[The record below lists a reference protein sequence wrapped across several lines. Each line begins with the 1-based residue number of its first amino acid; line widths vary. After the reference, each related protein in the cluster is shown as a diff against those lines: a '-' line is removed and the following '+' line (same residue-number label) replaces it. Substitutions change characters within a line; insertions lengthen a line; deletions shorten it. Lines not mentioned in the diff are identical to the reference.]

1 MTRVAVCLTVMLTL
15 AAGCAKNRQTQTR
28 MSPPVQS
35 HTIPAASELIIRT
48 VEPIDI
54 TRVIEGKSWAAVLSR
69 DVRTPEGDL
78 IVGAGSP
85 VYFGVAQTQA
95 GLQLVIRSVMAAG
108 NSYIVSSPVTASAAP
123 VTALDPWGN
132 ATGEIHLT
140 GSRITV
146 PGQALLAL
154 RTAEAIP
161 LRKPEFTTP
170 LPPER

>member
-15 AAGCAKNRQTQTR
+15 AAGCARNRQTR
-28 MSPPVQS
+28 VPAPPPVQTR
-35 HTIPAASELIIRT
+35 TIPAASELLVRT
-48 VEPIDI
+48 VEAIDV
-54 TRVIEGKSWAAVLSR
+54 TAMMEGKSWAAVLSR

-85 VYFGVAQTQA
+85 VHFGVAQTPG
-95 GLQLVIRSVMAAG
+95 GLQLVIRSIMAAG

-154 RTAEAIP
+154 RVAEAIP
-161 LRKPEFTTP
+161 LRSQ
-170 LPPER
+170 

>member
-1 MTRVAVCLTVMLTL
+1 MTWVAVCLTVMLAL
-15 AAGCAKNRQTQTR
+15 ASGCARNGPAQAST
-28 MSPPVQS
+28 SPPVQ
-35 HTIPAASELIIRT
+35 TRIIPAGSELIIRT
-48 VEPIDI
+48 VEPVDT
-54 TRVIEGKSWAAVLSR
+54 TRVMEGKSWAAVLSR

-85 VYFGVAQTQA
+85 IYFGVVETQA
-95 GLQLVIRSVMAAG
+95 GLQLVIRSVMASG

-154 RTAEAIP
+154 RTAEAIALRRPDSATPVP
-161 LRKPEFTTP
+161 LDR
-170 LPPER
+170 

>member
-1 MTRVAVCLTVMLTL
+1 MDRVVVCLTVMLML
-15 AAGCAKNRQTQTR
+15 AAGCSKNQQTR
-28 MSPPVQS
+28 ARTAVPVQARA
-35 HTIPAASELIIRT
+35 IPAGSELLVRT

-54 TRVIEGKSWAAVLSR
+54 TQAIEGKSWAAVLSR

-85 VYFGVAQTQA
+85 VYFGVTSGQ
-95 GLQLVIRSVMAAG
+95 GGIQLVIRSIVAAG
-108 NSYIVSSPVTASAAP
+108 NSYIASAPVSASAAP

-132 ATGEIHLT
+132 ATGEIHLK

-154 RTAEAIP
+154 RLAEPIT
-161 LRKPEFTTP
+161 LR
-170 LPPER
+170 

>member
-1 MTRVAVCLTVMLTL
+1 MNWGAVSLTVILMLS
-15 AAGCAKNRQTQTR
+15 AGCGRNRQPVVRT
-28 MSPPVQS
+28 SSPVQIR
-35 HTIPAASELIIRT
+35 TIPAAAELTIRT
-48 VEPIDI
+48 VEPIDT
-54 TRVIEGKSWAAVLSR
+54 TRVVEGKSWAAVLAR

-78 IVGAGSP
+78 VIGAGSP
-85 VYFGVAQTQA
+85 VYFGVTESPA

-108 NSYIVSSPVTASAAP
+108 NSYLLSSPVTASAAP

-161 LRKPEFTTP
+161 LR
-170 LPPER
+170 